1 MVCGSNNWVN
11 ICSGSDLSS
20 RTDSRSPVIGGTLAR
35 PQGRIP
41 GFSHSFWAKFPY
53 FLPCAAS
60 AVYSAFAF
68 ALTLFLLKEVVV
80 YARFVFLSF
89 TQLHTF
95 VDKSHTDQGQG
106 VQVRRFTTKC

>member
-68 ALTLFLLKEVVV
+68 ALTLFLLKEVIV

-89 TQLHTF
+89 
-95 VDKSHTDQGQG
+95 SA
-106 VQVRRFTTKC
+106 